1 MKYITLVT
9 SLALS
14 ASALLTTGCMID
26 VPTGAYQEQ
35 SSNDGDFREKVHRL
49 RAHYERVMEEVNT
62 IGRGKH
68 LHGEMADIDAGIHRV
83 ASFVF
88 SGQFVPE
95 RAQANISSLHERL
108 RAVSEQARQ

>member
-1 MKYITLVT
+1 MKYLTLIT

-14 ASALLTTGCMID
+14 LSALLTTGCMID
-26 VPTGAYQEQ
+26 DPRAYQEQ

-49 RAHYERVMEEVNT
+49 RAHYDRVMEEVET
-62 IGRGKH
+62 IGRGRH

-88 SGQFVPE
+88 SGQFIPE
-95 RAQANISSLHERL
+95 RAQENISRLHERL
-108 RAVSEQARQ
+108 RAVSEQCHQ